1 MWEFSAAVLLAV
13 SGAAVTFWAVQRTQH
28 LADQSER
35 RRMRRDV
42 LRRLVGTRHMIIPG
56 AKPGQG
62 EFYAA
67 LNEVVVAFSDD
78 DEVIEALRQF
88 DKLVARGFQPEDLN
102 LLVQP
107 MARAAEMG
115 PLDEHLL
122 EHFVAPNPSTGQRR
136 P

>member
-1 MWEFSAAVLLAV
+1 
-13 SGAAVTFWAVQRTQH
+13 
-28 LADQSER
+28 
-35 RRMRRDV
+35 MRRDV
-42 LRRLVGTRHMIIPG
+42 LRKLVGSRHTIVAG

-88 DKLVARGFQPEDLN
+88 DKLVTRGFQPEDLN

-122 EHFVAPNPSTGQRR
+122 GHLVAPKPSTSQRR

>member
-1 MWEFSAAVLLAV
+1 MWELLAAGVLAV
-13 SGAAVTFWAVQRTQH
+13 SGAAVTYWAIQRTQR
-28 LADQSER
+28 LADLSER

-42 LRRLVGTRHMIIPG
+42 LRKLVGTRHMIVQG

-78 DEVIEALRQF
+78 DEVTEALRQF
-88 DKLVARGFQPEDLN
+88 DKLVARGFRPEDFV
-102 LLVQP
+102 LLTQV
-107 MARAAEMG
+107 MAKAAELG

-122 EHFVAPNPSTGQRR
+122 GHPFAPNTSTGQRR

>member
-1 MWEFSAAVLLAV
+1 MWEFWAAVVLAV
-13 SGAAVTFWAVQRTQH
+13 SGAAVTYWAVQRTQR

-42 LRRLVGTRHMIIPG
+42 LRKLVGTRHMIVKG

-62 EFYAA
+62 EFWIA

-78 DEVIEALRQF
+78 DEVMEALRQF
-88 DKLVARGFQPEDLN
+88 DKLVARGFQPEDFV
-102 LLVQP
+102 LLTQA

-115 PLDEHLL
+115 PLDGHLL
-122 EHFVAPNPSTGQRR
+122 EHPFAPNPTTGQQRR
-136 P
+136 